1 MKLTKLQIDK
11 AKCPQDKTSI
21 KLFDGGGLYVEIY
34 ATGSKIWRWKYRR
47 PNGKENR
54 ISLGSYP
61 EASLKQA
68 RLKHFEF
75 KVLLSEGV
83 DPAEQKKA
91 IKQSH
96 ADALDN
102 NFESIA
108 REWFEL
114 NKKSWVPS
122 HSDKIIRRLEVN
134 IFPYIGKEPITSI
147 TPKDITKVLDRMINR
162 DVLEVAH
169 RALQNCV
176 QVFKYA
182 ILTQRAE
189 SNPAEKANGYLPPF
203 RSIPRAAITD
213 PKKVGAL
220 LRMIDDYKGSSPI
233 TKLAIQLMAL
243 VFVRSLELRSAR
255 WKDIDFERAEWRL
268 IVTKTNTE
276 LIVPLSK
283 QAIKILKELHYLT
296 GEKEFVFAS
305 EVSKHDFISDNT
317 LLGVLR
323 ALGIPKDEM
332 SIHGFRAMAR
342 TLIHERLEIDP
353 NIIEHQLAHRVPD
366 ALGEAYNR
374 TKFLEQRK
382 RMMQQYADYL
392 DKIKLVV

>member
-1 MKLTKLQIDK
+1 MNLTKLQIDK
-11 AKCPQDKTSI
+11 AKCPQDKSSM
-21 KLFDGGGLYVEIY
+21 KLFDGGGLYIEIY
-34 ATGSKIWRWKYRR
+34 ATGSKIWRWKYSR

-61 EASLKQA
+61 EVSLKQA
-68 RLKHFEF
+68 RFKHFEF
-75 KVLLSEGV
+75 QVLRSEGV

-91 IKQSH
+91 RKQSH
-96 ADALDN
+96 IDALDN
-102 NFESIA
+102 NFESMA

-134 IFPYIGKEPITSI
+134 VFPYIGKEPIINI
-147 TPKDITKVLDRMINR
+147 TPKDIIKVLDRMKNR

-169 RALQNCV
+169 RALQNCA
-176 QVFKYA
+176 QIFKYA

-189 SNPAEKANGYLPPF
+189 SNPAEKASGYLPPF
-203 RSIPRAAITD
+203 RSTPRAAITD

-255 WKDIDFERAEWRL
+255 WKDINFERNEWRL

-283 QAIKILKELHYLT
+283 QAIKILKEAHYLT
-296 GEKEFVFAS
+296 GDKEFVFAS

-392 DKIKLVV
+392 DEIKLIV

>member
-11 AKCPQDKTSI
+11 AKCPQDKSSM
-21 KLFDGGGLYVEIY
+21 KLFDGGGLYIEIY
-34 ATGSKIWRWKYRR
+34 ATGSKIWRWKYSR

-61 EASLKQA
+61 EVSLKQA
-68 RLKHFEF
+68 RFKHFEL
-75 KVLLSEGV
+75 KVLRSEGV

-91 IKQSH
+91 RKQSDI
-96 ADALDN
+96 DALDN
-102 NFESIA
+102 NFESMA

-114 NKKSWVPS
+114 NKKSWAPS

-134 IFPYIGKEPITSI
+134 IFPYIGKEPIINI
-147 TPKDITKVLDRMINR
+147 TPKDIIKVLDRMKDR
-162 DVLEVAH
+162 GVLEVAH
-169 RALQNCV
+169 RALQNCA
-176 QVFKYA
+176 QIFKYA

-189 SNPAEKANGYLPPF
+189 DNPAEKASGYLPPF
-203 RSIPRAAITD
+203 KSTPRAAITD

-255 WKDIDFERAEWRL
+255 WKDINFERNEWRL

-283 QAIKILKELHYLT
+283 QAIKILKEVHYLT
-296 GEKEFVFAS
+296 GDKEFVFAS

-392 DKIKLVV
+392 DKIKSIV

>member
-11 AKCPQDKTSI
+11 AKCPQDKSSM
-21 KLFDGGGLYVEIY
+21 KLFDGGGLYIEIY
-34 ATGSKIWRWKYRR
+34 ATGSKIWRWKYSR

-61 EASLKQA
+61 EVSLKQA
-68 RLKHFEF
+68 RFKHFEF
-75 KVLLSEGV
+75 QVLRSEGV

-91 IKQSH
+91 RKQSH
-96 ADALDN
+96 IDALDN
-102 NFESIA
+102 NFESMA

-134 IFPYIGKEPITSI
+134 VFPYIGKEPIINI
-147 TPKDITKVLDRMINR
+147 TPKDIIKVLDRMKNR

-169 RALQNCV
+169 RALQNCA
-176 QVFKYA
+176 QIFKYA

-189 SNPAEKANGYLPPF
+189 SNPAEKASGYLPPF
-203 RSIPRAAITD
+203 RSTPRAAITD

-255 WKDIDFERAEWRL
+255 WKDINFERNEWRL

-283 QAIKILKELHYLT
+283 QAIKILKEAHYLT
-296 GEKEFVFAS
+296 GDKEFVFAS

-392 DKIKLVV
+392 DEIKLIV

>member
-11 AKCPQDKTSI
+11 AKCPQDKSSM
-21 KLFDGGGLYVEIY
+21 KLFDGGGLYIEIY
-34 ATGSKIWRWKYRR
+34 ATGSKIWRWKYSR

-61 EASLKQA
+61 EVSLKQA
-68 RLKHFEF
+68 RFKHFEL
-75 KVLLSEGV
+75 KVLRSEGV

-91 IKQSH
+91 RKQSH
-96 ADALDN
+96 IDALDN
-102 NFESIA
+102 NFESMA

-114 NKKSWVPS
+114 NKKSWAPS

-134 IFPYIGKEPITSI
+134 IFPYIGKEPIINI
-147 TPKDITKVLDRMINR
+147 TPKDIIKVLDRMKDR
-162 DVLEVAH
+162 GVLEVAH
-169 RALQNCV
+169 RALQNCA
-176 QVFKYA
+176 QIFKYA

-189 SNPAEKANGYLPPF
+189 DNPAEKASGYLPPF
-203 RSIPRAAITD
+203 KSTPRAAITD

-255 WKDIDFERAEWRL
+255 WKDINFERNEWRL

-283 QAIKILKELHYLT
+283 QAIKILKEVHYLT
-296 GEKEFVFAS
+296 GDKEFVFAS

-392 DKIKLVV
+392 DKIKSIV